1 MFQDTTPAAA
11 GITAAHLSPSQVRS
25 ALETLVELKRPG
37 FVWGPPGIGKSDLV
51 ADIAKKRGMELR
63 DVRLNLMD
71 PTDIKGFPVPN
82 VDHGHMEWLPA
93 DFLPH
98 MMIEKEVTVYTDKTG
113 TELSKGED
121 GDFFYE
127 DGTLYKSKVKPTE
140 TVEVRRVP
148 NDSQGILFLDELNQA
163 PPMVQAAAYQLLL
176 TRKVGGYTLPDGWAM
191 LGAGNRETDRS
202 NAQRMPA
209 ALALR
214 LVHIDMMPSADDW
227 CAWALEHADEVPV
240 ELLSFI
246 RFKSDLLHKF
256 DPSRRVSPNPRS
268 WVFCGQLTNAGLD
281 PAVRLAMMQGT
292 VGAAEASEYVAY
304 LGMWQDLPSV
314 EQVKLDPDG
323 TAVPTNISAKFGIIG
338 SLARAN
344 TKDIYP
350 RLKKYI
356 DRMDP
361 EWQILFHKD
370 ALAYSREFTST
381 REWQQFAVKHSH
393 LLA

>member
-1 MFQDTTPAAA
+1 MSDNTTPAAA

-25 ALETLVELKRPG
+25 ALKTLVALKRPG
-37 FVWGPPGIGKSDLV
+37 FVWGPPGIGKSEL
-51 ADIAKKRGMELR
+51 IASIAAEDHMELR

-82 VDHGHMEWLPA
+82 TDHGHMEWLPA

-98 MMIEKEVTVYTDKTG
+98 MEVETEILVDKEGVRLYQND
-113 TELSKGED
+113 D
-121 GDFFYE
+121 GDGLCYE
-127 DGTLYKSKVKPTE
+127 DGTPFKETTKNKPSTE
-140 TVEVRRVP
+140 LRRIP
-148 NDSQGILFLDELNQA
+148 NDSKGILFLDELNQA

-176 TRKVGGYTLPDGWAM
+176 TRKVGNYTLPDGWAM

-209 ALALR
+209 ALSLR
-214 LVHIDMMPSADDW
+214 LVHIDMEPSVDDW
-227 CAWALEHADEVPV
+227 CAWALENTDQVPV

-246 RFKSDLLHKF
+246 RFKSNLLHKF
-256 DPSRRVSPNPRS
+256 DPTRRVSPNPRS
-268 WVFCGQLTNAGLD
+268 WVFCGQLTNAPLD
-281 PAVRLAMMQGT
+281 PAIRLAMMQGT

-323 TAVPTNISAKFGIIG
+323 TPIPTNISALFGIVG

-344 TKDIYP
+344 TKDVYP
-350 RLKKYI
+350 RLKKYV
-356 DRMDP
+356 DRMDA

-370 ALAYSREFTST
+370 ALVYDRGFTST
-381 REWQQFAVKHSH
+381 REWQQFAVKHAH

>member
-1 MFQDTTPAAA
+1 MAQDTTPAAS
-11 GITAAHLSPSQVRS
+11 GITAAHLTPVQVRS
-25 ALETLVELKRPG
+25 ALETLIELKRPG
-37 FVWGPPGIGKSDLV
+37 FVWGPPGIGKSDLI

-82 VDHGHMEWLPA
+82 VEHGHMEWLPA

-98 MMIEKEVTVYTDKTG
+98 MEIEREVLVDKDG
-113 TELSKGED
+113 QVVVENED
-121 GDFFYE
+121 GKLVYE
-127 DGTLYKSKVKPTE
+127 DGAPYKLKGAPKSEIRK
-140 TVEVRRVP
+140 VP

-214 LVHIDMMPSADDW
+214 LVHIDMMPSVDDW
-227 CAWALEHADEVPV
+227 CAWALENAEQVPV

-281 PAVRLAMMQGT
+281 PEIRLAMMQGT

-323 TAVPTNISAKFGIIG
+323 TPVPANISAKFGIIG

-356 DRMDP
+356 DRMDA

-370 ALAYSREFTST
+370 ALAYNRDFTGT